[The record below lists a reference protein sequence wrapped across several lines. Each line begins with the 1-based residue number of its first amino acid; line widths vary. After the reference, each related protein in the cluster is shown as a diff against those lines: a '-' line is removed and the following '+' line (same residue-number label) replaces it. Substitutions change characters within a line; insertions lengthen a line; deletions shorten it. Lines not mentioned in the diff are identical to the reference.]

1 MIDTIP
7 TYADPIGE
15 GIVRMGISGQ
25 APVLVS
31 AAADVEIE
39 LKNGFDNQRPK
50 RKNFGRVKFLGID
63 LAKATVDFTVMP
75 DEERDFWARVV
86 PLVRQKGT
94 RGNAPPI
101 DIINLQLNRAG
112 VTTVTVLS
120 CKIGSPSARDG
131 RRVTIN
137 LQEWAP
143 APSEPKPSDAA
154 KPKFDPQGIEKNLT
168 AAQIAA
174 KKS

>member
-1 MIDTIP
+1 MTDTIP
-7 TYADPIGE
+7 ALTANE
-15 GIVRMGISGQ
+15 SVLLMSVSGS
-25 APVLVS
+25 PTILVS
-31 AAADVEIE
+31 LVADVEVE

-75 DEERDFWARVV
+75 DEEADFWSKTV
-86 PLVRQKGT
+86 PLCRQKGK

-101 DIINLQLNRAG
+101 DVTNLQLNRAG
-112 VTTVTVLS
+112 IMTVTVLT
-120 CKIGSPSARDG
+120 CKIGPPSQRDG
-131 RRVTIN
+131 RRVTLQ

-143 APSEPKPSDAA
+143 APTEPKPTDAKA
-154 KPKFDPQGIEKNLT
+154 SKFDPPGIEKRLT